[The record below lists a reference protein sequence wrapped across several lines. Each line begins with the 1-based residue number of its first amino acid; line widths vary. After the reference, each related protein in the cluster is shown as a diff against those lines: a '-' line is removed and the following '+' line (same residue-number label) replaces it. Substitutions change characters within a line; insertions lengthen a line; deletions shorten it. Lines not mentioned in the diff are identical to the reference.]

1 MNLQPIPDRTLPPMP
16 VHTPEDLLAL
26 LDEMGF
32 ETTTV
37 EHEAAHTVEESK
49 GLRGTIPGA
58 HTKNLFVKDKKGAIF
73 LITAREDTP
82 VNLKHIHKHIGAR
95 GRVSFASAEAMWE
108 RLGVRPGSVTVFGLA
123 NDTDGQVGF
132 VLDAALLEG
141 ELVNGHPMVNT
152 ATTTIRTGD
161 LLAFVRSTGH
171 EPTVL
176 PLADL

>member
-1 MNLQPIPDRTLPPMP
+1 
-16 VHTPEDLLAL
+16 
-26 LDEMGF
+26 MGF
-32 ETTTV
+32 ATTTV
-37 EHEAAHTVEESK
+37 EHEAAHTVAESQ

-108 RLGVRPGSVTVFGLA
+108 MLGVRPGSVTAFGLV
-123 NDTDGQVGF
+123 NDTEARVGF

-141 ELVNGHPMVNT
+141 DLVNAHPLVNT
-152 ATTTIRTGD
+152 ATTTMRTDD
-161 LLAFVRSTGH
+161 LLAFARATGH
-171 EPTVL
+171 PPTIL
-176 PLADL
+176 PLAEL